1 MNSFTFPYL
10 RFARRS
16 HGNKE
21 FVTKSIL
28 LAIPINNFFRKCLAC
43 LGLGLVNE
51 AEHFVVVFLNTSW
64 QVQLAIHAPLCP
76 WYFTEDSIQHLHTLL
91 GGRILRAMVLKL
103 YNYLCNHYNGTAEH
117 FLQCCRQI
125 TVSK

>member
-1 MNSFTFPYL
+1 MNLFTFPYL

-16 HGNKE
+16 HGNEE
-21 FVTKSIL
+21 FITNSIL
-28 LAIPINNFFRKCLAC
+28 LAITSNNFVRKCLAC
-43 LGLGLVNE
+43 LGLDLVNE
-51 AEHFVVVFLNTSW
+51 AEHSVIVFLNTSW
-64 QVQLAIHAPLCP
+64 QVQLGKNTPLWP

-91 GGRILRAMVLKL
+91 GGRILRAMILKL

-117 FLQCCRQI
+117 FLQCSRQI